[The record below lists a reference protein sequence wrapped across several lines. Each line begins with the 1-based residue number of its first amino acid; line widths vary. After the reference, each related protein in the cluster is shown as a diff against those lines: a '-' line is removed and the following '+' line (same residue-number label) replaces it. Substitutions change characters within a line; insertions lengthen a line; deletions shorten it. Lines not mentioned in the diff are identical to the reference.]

1 MDLCGSLWISVD
13 LCGSLWISVDLCG
26 SVICACLACHH
37 WNHVAA
43 VVVPPRA
50 TLGSR
55 HSAVEP
61 HEINLHLFRRKPC

>member
-1 MDLCGSLWISVD
+1 MDLCGYVRVLH
-13 LCGSLWISVDLCG
+13 
-26 SVICACLACHH
+26 VITGIIVCVFLFFD
-37 WNHVAA
+37 HVAA